1 MGSNLKDI
9 AKELGLSVSTV
20 SRVINNKGYIS
31 PETRQRVM
39 ETVEKYHYS
48 PNQVA
53 RSLRTQSTNT
63 VGMMV
68 PDIGEYFSAVIKG
81 IDEVL
86 SERGYSMILMDTNES
101 IAKEQTYA
109 QLLYEKRIDGL
120 ILATVSH
127 EAPWLDLYKRGKIP
141 VLFFDNDPNLRD
153 VCNLVLLDNIRAG
166 QMAVEHLYEQGHR
179 NIAVICGNQSE
190 TTAIKRAEGF
200 RSAMLDKQLPIDE
213 ALVQSSDYQDD
224 AGYQCMQTLLKNRAK
239 HPFSAVFATSYK
251 LSCGAIHAIKDAGLR
266 YPEDIALI
274 GFDIVDESRLFS
286 PSITSIVQPSRK
298 IGRVLASRLL
308 LLMEQSNPEFDDGI
322 SQHIMIE
329 PILKVGES
337 SQYIATNS

>member
-86 SERGYSMILMDTNES
+86 SERGYSMILMDSNES
-101 IAKEQTYA
+101 IAK
-109 QLLYEKRIDGL
+109 
-120 ILATVSH
+120 
-127 EAPWLDLYKRGKIP
+127 
-141 VLFFDNDPNLRD
+141 
-153 VCNLVLLDNIRAG
+153 
-166 QMAVEHLYEQGHR
+166 
-179 NIAVICGNQSE
+179 
-190 TTAIKRAEGF
+190 
-200 RSAMLDKQLPIDE
+200 
-213 ALVQSSDYQDD
+213 
-224 AGYQCMQTLLKNRAK
+224 
-239 HPFSAVFATSYK
+239 
-251 LSCGAIHAIKDAGLR
+251 
-266 YPEDIALI
+266 
-274 GFDIVDESRLFS
+274 
-286 PSITSIVQPSRK
+286 
-298 IGRVLASRLL
+298 
-308 LLMEQSNPEFDDGI
+308 
-322 SQHIMIE
+322 
-329 PILKVGES
+329 
-337 SQYIATNS
+337 

>member
-86 SERGYSMILMDTNES
+86 SERGYSMILMDSNES

-127 EAPWLDLYKRGKIP
+127 EALNLPRSNTKE
-141 VLFFDNDPNLRD
+141 VL
-153 VCNLVLLDNIRAG
+153 
-166 QMAVEHLYEQGHR
+166 
-179 NIAVICGNQSE
+179 S
-190 TTAIKRAEGF
+190 
-200 RSAMLDKQLPIDE
+200 
-213 ALVQSSDYQDD
+213 
-224 AGYQCMQTLLKNRAK
+224 
-239 HPFSAVFATSYK
+239 
-251 LSCGAIHAIKDAGLR
+251 
-266 YPEDIALI
+266 
-274 GFDIVDESRLFS
+274 
-286 PSITSIVQPSRK
+286 
-298 IGRVLASRLL
+298 
-308 LLMEQSNPEFDDGI
+308 
-322 SQHIMIE
+322 
-329 PILKVGES
+329 
-337 SQYIATNS
+337 

>member
-1 MGSNLKDI
+1 
-9 AKELGLSVSTV
+9 
-20 SRVINNKGYIS
+20 
-31 PETRQRVM
+31 
-39 ETVEKYHYS
+39 
-48 PNQVA
+48 
-53 RSLRTQSTNT
+53 
-63 VGMMV
+63 
-68 PDIGEYFSAVIKG
+68 
-81 IDEVL
+81 
-86 SERGYSMILMDTNES
+86 
-101 IAKEQTYA
+101 
-109 QLLYEKRIDGL
+109 
-120 ILATVSH
+120 
-127 EAPWLDLYKRGKIP
+127 
-141 VLFFDNDPNLRD
+141 
-153 VCNLVLLDNIRAG
+153 
-166 QMAVEHLYEQGHR
+166 MAVEHLYEQGHR

-266 YPEDIALI
+266 YPEDIALV

>member
-86 SERGYSMILMDTNES
+86 SERGYSMILMDSNES

-200 RSAMLDKQLPIDE
+200 RSAMLDKQLPDRILRLRGI
-213 ALVQSSDYQDD
+213 LV
-224 AGYQCMQTLLKNRAK
+224 
-239 HPFSAVFATSYK
+239 
-251 LSCGAIHAIKDAGLR
+251 
-266 YPEDIALI
+266 
-274 GFDIVDESRLFS
+274 
-286 PSITSIVQPSRK
+286 SI
-298 IGRVLASRLL
+298 
-308 LLMEQSNPEFDDGI
+308 
-322 SQHIMIE
+322 
-329 PILKVGES
+329 
-337 SQYIATNS
+337 